1 MIQELLDAFFQ
12 QPQTQNFGE
21 ATENIQKWI
30 SQMGNV
36 VFLKLLKEIGVIPEK
51 IPHDSTEEKLFAKTA
66 DIVLCECFQRLGL
79 HAHVLQERANSADVS
94 GSSPFYQYTFVA
106 DAKTFRLSRT
116 AKNQKDF
123 KFRLSADG
131 VVTPILPF
139 WFVRTFSI
147 LERKAKST
155 NRRSTQTFVF

>member
-51 IPHDSTEEKLFAKTA
+51 IPMTRQKKSCSPKPRISSYANA
-66 DIVLCECFQRLGL
+66 SSVLDYTPMFFRNVQTVLMFQ
-79 HAHVLQERANSADVS
+79 E
-94 GSSPFYQYTFVA
+94 
-106 DAKTFRLSRT
+106 
-116 AKNQKDF
+116 
-123 KFRLSADG
+123 
-131 VVTPILPF
+131 VVRF
-139 WFVRTFSI
+139 
-147 LERKAKST
+147 T
-155 NRRSTQTFVF
+155 NIHS